1 MLPLLLYDSSA
12 ARGRLLSSFAD
23 GSVDVLFIDGLH
35 TYSGVAGDLR
45 AWWPKMHPHGLVI
58 MNDMPNINF
67 LDVTRA
73 ALDFFAWRPSPAYL
87 WEVKGRHPVP
97 ETPRSSWLSKTSHTK
112 AGITCSGCWRSG
124 PRHLVWRTPPLLGC
138 CWLSTDV

>member
-1 MLPLLLYDSSA
+1 MHRYVSLLLFDSSA

-23 GSVDVLFIDGLH
+23 GSVDVLLIDGLH

-73 ALDFFAWRPSPAYL
+73 ALDFFAWRPL
-87 WEVKGRHPVP
+87 
-97 ETPRSSWLSKTSHTK
+97 PRLSLGSE
-112 AGITCSGCWRSG
+112 G
-124 PRHLVWRTPPLLGC
+124 TPPGAGNAALILAEQ
-138 CWLSTDV
+138 DVAPPTTARLYHKKHSPRPLREGIR

>member
-1 MLPLLLYDSSA
+1 M
-12 ARGRLLSSFAD
+12 LSSFAD
-23 GSVDVLFIDGLH
+23 GSVDVLLIDGLH

-73 ALDFFAWRPSPAYL
+73 ALDFFAWRPL
-87 WEVKGRHPVP
+87 
-97 ETPRSSWLSKTSHTK
+97 PRLSLGSE
-112 AGITCSGCWRSG
+112 G
-124 PRHLVWRTPPLLGC
+124 TPPGAGNAALILAEQDVAPPTTAR
-138 CWLSTDV
+138 LYHKKHSTMVPAFVCFRVVLCFPFCSRSVSRTCLPC

>member
-1 MLPLLLYDSSA
+1 MHRYVALLLFDSSA

-23 GSVDVLFIDGLH
+23 GSVDVLFMDGLH

-58 MNDMPNINF
+58 MNDMPNINC

-73 ALDFFAWRPSPAYL
+73 ALAEHQLF
-87 WEVKGRHPVP
+87 GRNA
-97 ETPRSSWLSKTSHTK
+97 RSARARL
-112 AGITCSGCWRSG
+112 
-124 PRHLVWRTPPLLGC
+124 
-138 CWLSTDV
+138 